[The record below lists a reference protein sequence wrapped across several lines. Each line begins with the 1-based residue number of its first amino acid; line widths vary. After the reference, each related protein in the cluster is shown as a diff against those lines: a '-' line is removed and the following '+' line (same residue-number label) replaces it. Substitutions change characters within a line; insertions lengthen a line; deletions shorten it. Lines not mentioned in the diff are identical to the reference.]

1 MTFALQLGGN
11 ATPSLYG
18 RITISGYTGSL
29 EGKTATIKVKQGT
42 QVFTYTATLGANG
55 QYAVPIDQ
63 TGNIEV
69 LAQVAPGLARKVSL
83 SNVSGPVQQNFL
95 DLTNGDVNGDN
106 VVDDADLLQVL
117 FNFGGS
123 DSASDVNGDSTVDD
137 ADLLIVLFN
146 FGSAGDSF

>member
-1 MTFALQLGGN
+1 
-11 ATPSLYG
+11 
-18 RITISGYTGSL
+18 
-29 EGKTATIKVKQGT
+29 
-42 QVFTYTATLGANG
+42 
-55 QYAVPIDQ
+55 
-63 TGNIEV
+63 
-69 LAQVAPGLARKVSL
+69 
-83 SNVSGPVQQNFL
+83 VQQNFL

-146 FGSAGDSF
+146 FGSVGDSF